1 MIGKFNVTQLSE
13 KDDMLLGVPWLK
25 ATAPE
30 IDWTNGTIAM
40 ARTK

>member
-30 IDWTNGTIAM
+30 IDWTKGTISM
-40 ARTK
+40 E